1 MIQKYGFGKNS
12 SLYKLSDNVCRY
24 SNKCITIMKELIIK
38 YQKEIDFINR
48 NLKEALFIGKNNKLI
63 YETELRIYK
72 EFIKNLKEIKK

>member
-1 MIQKYGFGKNS
+1 
-12 SLYKLSDNVCRY
+12 
-24 SNKCITIMKELIIK
+24 MKELIIK